1 MMEHYSYEDYGDYSP
16 YEKKNNG
23 FGRGVLAGALG
34 TLVLVFLAAAVVIA
48 VRGLRQGGQTGGSV
62 HGAVLGGSSGSQSGE
77 LAEIT
82 DKLEE
87 IKAYIDGN
95 YLFAYD
101 EADLAEGAYLGMVYG
116 LGDPYSYYYN
126 EEEYAA
132 LEESH
137 TGEYCGI
144 GVLVSQDADTGEIS
158 ILRVFDGPA
167 MEAGIE
173 SGDILYQVDGLLAG
187 ESNLDEVAGRI
198 AGEEGTWVSIEVFR
212 PSTGE
217 YLEMQVERRRVET
230 QNVEYRMLT
239 DEVGYILLY
248 QFDGKAADQL
258 EAAMEDLESQ
268 GMEALVLDLRDNPGG
283 DLNVL
288 LEIADV
294 FLPEGVVLTMENAAG
309 YTHSYYSSEGEFGKP
324 LAVLVN
330 ENSASASEA
339 LSGAIQDRGAGI
351 LVGTQTFGKGIVQT
365 LFPLSDGVTAIQ
377 LTTERYYT
385 PNGVC
390 IHGTGI
396 TPDVEVELAGE
407 EDNQLEAALQE
418 LEGMFPA
425 G

>member
-1 MMEHYSYEDYGDYSP
+1 MEHYSYDDYGDYYP
-16 YEKKNNG
+16 YGKKKNG

-34 TLVLVFLAAAVVIA
+34 MLVLVFLAAAVVIA

-62 HGAVLGGSSGSQSGE
+62 HGAVLGGSSVSQSGE

-87 IKAYIDGN
+87 IKAYIDDN

-101 EADLAEGAYLGMVYG
+101 EADLADGAYLGMVYG

-198 AGEEGTWVSIEVFR
+198 TGEEGTWVSIEVFR

-258 EAAMEDLESQ
+258 EAAMENLESQ

-309 YTHSYYSSEGEFGKP
+309 YTYSYYSGEGEFGKP

-365 LFPLSDGVTAIQ
+365 LFPLSDGITAIQ

-407 EDNQLEAALQE
+407 GDNQLEAALQE
-418 LEGMFPA
+418 LEGMLPA